1 MNIYL
6 NFDGVLHPDPVF
18 YENGCIPSLLTPG
31 HSALEYA
38 KFLASALDD
47 YDDVAIVLN
56 TWWTFYLGLDAC
68 KDLLPATLASRVIGS
83 TIQHIDNYE
92 TMPCRREAAECHIAR
107 SSLQARMILD
117 HNHARY
123 RRDLHPNLLL
133 LDPSEGLGSRAARRS
148 VERRLRLL
156 KSSESS
162 RPITQESESFYG
174 SHNRHEAVA

>member
-6 NFDGVLHPDPVF
+6 NFDGVLHPDQVF

-68 KDLLPATLASRVIGS
+68 KDHYP
-83 TIQHIDNYE
+83 H
-92 TMPCRREAAECHIAR
+92 
-107 SSLQARMILD
+107 
-117 HNHARY
+117 
-123 RRDLHPNLLL
+123 
-133 LDPSEGLGSRAARRS
+133 
-148 VERRLRLL
+148 RLRMEANGKPLGCR
-156 KSSESS
+156 KPH
-162 RPITQESESFYG
+162 RNRTTTIYG
-174 SHNRHEAVA
+174 C